1 MDVYFF
7 RHGDAGAAG
16 AWKGRDEERP
26 LSKAGAAQIEG
37 EAAAMARLRVHV
49 DMILTSPH
57 LRARQT
63 AEIVARRL
71 HQLDSLASEERLAP
85 GFGPAQLEKILA
97 EHRDRAALLLVG
109 HEPDFSKV
117 ISACAGGARV
127 TCGKGSL
134 ARVIIDDAAS
144 LQGILAWL
152 VPAEVLA
159 R

>member
-1 MDVYFF
+1 MDVYFL

-16 AWKGRDEERP
+16 AWKGTDGDRP
-26 LSKAGAAQIEG
+26 LSKAGAAQIQG
-37 EAAAMARLRVHV
+37 VAASMARLRVHV
-49 DMILTSPH
+49 DMILTSPL

-63 AEIVARRL
+63 AEIVARKL
-71 HQLDSLASEERLAP
+71 HKVDSLATEKRLAP
-85 GFGPAQLEKILA
+85 GFGPAELEKMLA

-144 LQGILAWL
+144 LQGILSWL
-152 VPAEVLA
+152 IPAEVLA

>member
-1 MDVYFF
+1 MDVYFL

-16 AWKGRDEERP
+16 AWKGRDDERP
-26 LSKAGAAQIEG
+26 LSKEGAAQMEKV
-37 EAAAMARLRVHV
+37 AATMALLRLHV
-49 DMILTSPH
+49 DMILTSPL
-57 LRARQT
+57 LRARQS
-63 AEIVARRL
+63 AEIVARKL
-71 HQLDSLASEERLAP
+71 HLLDSLLAEERLAP
-85 GFGPAQLEKILA
+85 GFGAAQLEKILA
-97 EHRDRAALLLVG
+97 DHRDRAALLLVG
-109 HEPDFSKV
+109 HEPDFSRV